1 MGGRDA
7 HPQVVARSQ
16 LALRFQQQP
25 AGGQVPAQGHRLAA
39 FAADGDRGVELHAD
53 EVALLAVV
61 VLDGLHG
68 LILMVRAMGGRL
80 AILAIIVKVY
90 TVRTGSDGQRRI
102 FRQRSTA

>member
-1 MGGRDA
+1 FMRMK
-7 HPQVVARSQ
+7 S
-16 LALRFQQQP
+16 
-25 AGGQVPAQGHRLAA
+25 
-39 FAADGDRGVELHAD
+39 
-53 EVALLAVV
+53 LLAVV

-68 LILMVRAMGGRL
+68 LILMVGAMGGRL